1 MKRIYDNMQ
10 IRKRQPLCAG
20 PADLQPV
27 FHAHAELC
35 KALANEHRLA
45 ILYTLSQGE
54 KCVSDLAAEVGISV
68 HNVSQHLRLLKER
81 GWSARAKRRQTV
93 YYSITNPKFIQGCT
107 LIRQALI
114 EQHREQGQSLLGGGA
129 AGRHPAHAVAHADSS
144 RTPARGRGLIT
155 QPFRTKARSPV
166 ARCARQLVKQSTKTR
181 PREGEEPA

>member
-1 MKRIYDNMQ
+1 MSES
-10 IRKRQPLCAG
+10 QPTGRRPPAA
-20 PADLQPV
+20 ADLQPV

-54 KCVSDLAAEVGISV
+54 RCVSDLATEIGISV

-81 GWSARAKRRQTV
+81 RLVRSRKEAQTV

-114 EQHREQGQSLLGGGA
+114 EQHQAQGQSLLA
-129 AGRHPAHAVAHADSS
+129 AELLDAV
-144 RTPARGRGLIT
+144 
-155 QPFRTKARSPV
+155 
-166 ARCARQLVKQSTKTR
+166 QSM
-181 PREGEEPA
+181 PLPMAE